1 MNARIMV
8 HKGISNLNV
17 YKNLTRRKYHDSGV
31 EQFPFETTTI
41 NKKGSN
47 DYSRLNIKY

>member
-1 MNARIMV
+1 MDTRIMV
-8 HKGISNLNV
+8 HEGISNLNV
-17 YKNLTRRKYHDSGV
+17 YKNLMRRKYRDCGV

>member
-8 HKGISNLNV
+8 HEGISNLNV
-17 YKNLTRRKYHDSGV
+17 CKNSMRCKVRDYGV
-31 EQFPFETTTI
+31 EQSPFKTTTI
-41 NKKGSN
+41 DKKGSN

>member
-1 MNARIMV
+1 MV
-8 HKGISNLNV
+8 HGGISNLNV
-17 YKNLTRRKYHDSGV
+17 YKNLMKCKYRDYGV

-41 NKKGSN
+41 NKRGSN